1 MPTFSPRLFW
11 LLPLCALA
19 LLLAWRPQAKAPA
32 SDYITASAETRD
44 LEQLIMADGTLKAR
58 KQVSVGA
65 QVSGQIK
72 KLHVTLGQEVK
83 QGELLVEIDDL
94 PQQNAL
100 KDALAQR
107 DNLQAQLDSKE
118 ATLRN
123 ARLAYQRQQQIVA
136 RGLGST
142 ADHDSAKATLDETLA
157 DIRALNA
164 QRVQAEIAVDTAR
177 VNLGY
182 TRILAPLSGTVVAM
196 PVEEGQTL
204 NASQSTPTLL
214 KIAQLDTMTVEARI
228 SEADVIN
235 VRVGMPV
242 YFTIL
247 GNSQRRFEGSLRA
260 IEPAPDTIND
270 DDTTSSSDSSAIY
283 YHGLF
288 EVPNQDGQL
297 RISMT
302 AQVYLV
308 VARLKDALVIPAI
321 ALQGDQVR
329 VIDDG
334 GRISLRRVKVGL
346 NNKVDAQ
353 ILSGLSTGER
363 VIVSEVNAGQS
374 NAAGACRP
382 PWGCDHGRLV
392 ATAGHP
398 PPLQRG

>member
-228 SEADVIN
+228 PEADVIN

-260 IEPAPDTIND
+260 IGPAPDTIND
-270 DDTTSSSDSSAIY
+270 GDTTTRSSGSSIY

-353 ILSGLSTGER
+353 ILSGLSAGER
-363 VIVSEVNAGQS
+363 VIVSEVSAGQS
-374 NAAGACRP
+374 HAAG
-382 PWGCDHGRLV
+382 GM
-392 ATAGHP
+392 P
-398 PPLQRG
+398 PPMGM

>member
-83 QGELLVEIDDL
+83 QGDLLVEIDDL

-228 SEADVIN
+228 SEADVIK

-270 DDTTSSSDSSAIY
+270 DDTTTSSDSSAIY

-308 VARLKDALVIPAI
+308 VARLKSALVIPAI
-321 ALQGDQVR
+321 ALQRDQVR
-329 VIDDG
+329 VVDDG
-334 GRISLRRVKVGL
+334 GKISLRRVKVGL
-346 NNKVDAQ
+346 NNKVDTQ
-353 ILSGLSTGER
+353 ILSGLSAGER
-363 VIVSEVNAGQS
+363 VIVSEVSAGQS
-374 NAAGACRP
+374 NAAG
-382 PWGCDHGRLV
+382 GM
-392 ATAGHP
+392 P
-398 PPLQRG
+398 PPMGM

>member
-142 ADHDSAKATLDETLA
+142 ADHDSAKATLNETQA

-270 DDTTSSSDSSAIY
+270 DDTSSSDSSAIY

-329 VIDDG
+329 VVDDG

-363 VIVSEVNAGQS
+363 VIVSEVSAGQS
-374 NAAGACRP
+374 DAAG
-382 PWGCDHGRLV
+382 GM
-392 ATAGHP
+392 P
-398 PPLQRG
+398 PPMGM

>member
-1 MPTFSPRLFW
+1 MPTLSPRLFW

-32 SDYITASAETRD
+32 SDYITATAKTRD

-72 KLHVTLGQEVK
+72 RLHVTLGQAVK
-83 QGELLVEIDDL
+83 QGDLLAEIDDL

-142 ADHDSAKATLDETLA
+142 ADHDSARATLDETLA
-157 DIRALNA
+157 DIRALKA
-164 QRVQAEIAVDTAR
+164 QRVQAGIAVDTAR

-182 TRILAPLSGTVVAM
+182 TRILAPLSGTVVAV

-214 KIAQLDTMTVEARI
+214 KIARLDTMTVEAKI

-235 VRVGMPV
+235 TRVGMPV

-270 DDTTSSSDSSAIY
+270 DTTTSSSDSSAIY

-308 VARLKDALVIPAI
+308 VARLKEALVIPAI

-329 VIDDG
+329 VVDDG

-353 ILSGLSTGER
+353 ILSGLSAGER
-363 VIVSEVNAGQS
+363 VIVSEVSAGQS
-374 NAAGACRP
+374 DAAG
-382 PWGCDHGRLV
+382 GM
-392 ATAGHP
+392 P
-398 PPLQRG
+398 PPMGM

>member
-72 KLHVTLGQEVK
+72 KLHVTLGQAVK

-123 ARLAYQRQQQIVA
+123 ARLAYQRQRQIVA

-235 VRVGMPV
+235 VWVGMPV

-363 VIVSEVNAGQS
+363 VIVSEVNADQS
-374 NAAGACRP
+374 NAAG
-382 PWGCDHGRLV
+382 GM
-392 ATAGHP
+392 P
-398 PPLQRG
+398 PPMGM

>member
-1 MPTFSPRLFW
+1 MPTFFPRLFW

-83 QGELLVEIDDL
+83 QGDLLVEIDDL

-123 ARLAYQRQQQIVA
+123 ARLVYQRQQNIVA

-142 ADHDSAKATLDETLA
+142 ADHDSAKATLDETQA

-228 SEADVIN
+228 SEADVIK

-308 VARLKDALVIPAI
+308 VARLKSALVIPAI

-334 GRISLRRVKVGL
+334 GRISLRRVRVGL

-353 ILSGLSTGER
+353 ILSGLSAGER
-363 VIVSEVNAGQS
+363 VIVSEVSAGQS
-374 NAAGACRP
+374 NAAG
-382 PWGCDHGRLV
+382 GM
-392 ATAGHP
+392 P
-398 PPLQRG
+398 PPMGM

>member
-1 MPTFSPRLFW
+1 MPTLSPRLFW

-83 QGELLVEIDDL
+83 QGDLLVEIDDL

-182 TRILAPLSGTVVAM
+182 TRILAPLSGTVVAV

-308 VARLKDALVIPAI
+308 VARLKDTLVIPAI
-321 ALQGDQVR
+321 AVQGDQVR
-329 VIDDG
+329 VVDDG

-363 VIVSEVNAGQS
+363 VIVSEVSAGQS
-374 NAAGACRP
+374 NAAG
-382 PWGCDHGRLV
+382 GM
-392 ATAGHP
+392 P
-398 PPLQRG
+398 PPMGM

>member
-1 MPTFSPRLFW
+1 MPTLSPRLFW

-83 QGELLVEIDDL
+83 QGDLLVEIDDL

-164 QRVQAEIAVDTAR
+164 QRVQAEVAVDTAR

-321 ALQGDQVR
+321 ALLGDQVR
-329 VIDDG
+329 VVDDG

-363 VIVSEVNAGQS
+363 VIVSEVSAGQS
-374 NAAGACRP
+374 DAAG
-382 PWGCDHGRLV
+382 GM
-392 ATAGHP
+392 P
-398 PPLQRG
+398 PPMGM

>member
-32 SDYITASAETRD
+32 RDYITASAETRD

-83 QGELLVEIDDL
+83 QGDLLVEIDDL

-182 TRILAPLSGTVVAM
+182 TRILAPLSGTVVAV

-228 SEADVIN
+228 SEADVIK

-308 VARLKDALVIPAI
+308 VARLKDTLVIPAI

-329 VIDDG
+329 VVDDG

-363 VIVSEVNAGQS
+363 VIVSEVSAGQS
-374 NAAGACRP
+374 DAAG
-382 PWGCDHGRLV
+382 GM
-392 ATAGHP
+392 P
-398 PPLQRG
+398 PPMGM

>member
-1 MPTFSPRLFW
+1 MPTLSPRLFW

-72 KLHVTLGQEVK
+72 RLHVTLGQEIK
-83 QGELLVEIDDL
+83 QGDLLVEIDDL

-142 ADHDSAKATLDETLA
+142 ADHDSAKTTLDETLA

-329 VIDDG
+329 VVDDG

-363 VIVSEVNAGQS
+363 VIVSEVSAGQS
-374 NAAGACRP
+374 DAAG
-382 PWGCDHGRLV
+382 GM
-392 ATAGHP
+392 P
-398 PPLQRG
+398 PPMGM

>member
-19 LLLAWRPQAKAPA
+19 LLLACRPQAKAPA
-32 SDYITASAETRD
+32 SNYITASTETRD

-123 ARLAYQRQQQIVA
+123 ARLAYHRQRQIVA

-329 VIDDG
+329 VVDDG
-334 GRISLRRVKVGL
+334 GKISLRRVKVGL

-363 VIVSEVNAGQS
+363 VIVSEVSAGQS
-374 NAAGACRP
+374 DAAG
-382 PWGCDHGRLV
+382 GM
-392 ATAGHP
+392 P
-398 PPLQRG
+398 PPMGM

>member
-1 MPTFSPRLFW
+1 MPTLSPRLFW

-32 SDYITASAETRD
+32 SDYITASAKTRD

-72 KLHVTLGQEVK
+72 KLHVILGQAVK
-83 QGELLVEIDDL
+83 QGELLAEIDDL

-136 RGLGST
+136 RGLGCT

-157 DIRALNA
+157 DIRALQA
-164 QRVQAEIAVDTAR
+164 QRVQAGIAVDTAR

-182 TRILAPLSGTVVAM
+182 TRILAPLSGTVVAV

-214 KIAQLDTMTVEARI
+214 KIARLDTMTVEARI

-270 DDTTSSSDSSAIY
+270 DTTTSSSDSSAIY

-329 VIDDG
+329 VVDDG

-353 ILSGLSTGER
+353 ILSGLSAGER
-363 VIVSEVNAGQS
+363 VIVSEVSAGQS
-374 NAAGACRP
+374 DAAG
-382 PWGCDHGRLV
+382 GM
-392 ATAGHP
+392 P
-398 PPLQRG
+398 PPMGM

>member
-72 KLHVTLGQEVK
+72 RLHVTLGQEVK
-83 QGELLVEIDDL
+83 QGDLLVEIDDL
-94 PQQNAL
+94 TQQNAL
-100 KDALAQR
+100 KDAQAQR

-123 ARLAYQRQQQIVA
+123 ARLAYQRQRQIVA

-329 VIDDG
+329 VVDDG

-374 NAAGACRP
+374 NAAG
-382 PWGCDHGRLV
+382 GM
-392 ATAGHP
+392 P
-398 PPLQRG
+398 PPMGM

>member
-32 SDYITASAETRD
+32 SSYITASAETRD

-182 TRILAPLSGTVVAM
+182 TRILAPLSGTVVAV

-214 KIAQLDTMTVEARI
+214 KIAQLDTMTVEAGSPRPTSSASGSACRSI
-228 SEADVIN
+228 HHSWQQPA
-235 VRVGMPV
+235 
-242 YFTIL
+242 
-247 GNSQRRFEGSLRA
+247 RRSGILRA
-260 IEPAPDTIND
+260 IEEPAPDTIND

-288 EVPNQDGQL
+288 EVPT
-297 RISMT
+297 RM
-302 AQVYLV
+302 
-308 VARLKDALVIPAI
+308 
-321 ALQGDQVR
+321 
-329 VIDDG
+329 
-334 GRISLRRVKVGL
+334 
-346 NNKVDAQ
+346 
-353 ILSGLSTGER
+353 
-363 VIVSEVNAGQS
+363 VSSRSA
-374 NAAGACRP
+374 
-382 PWGCDHGRLV
+382 
-392 ATAGHP
+392 
-398 PPLQRG
+398 

>member
-1 MPTFSPRLFW
+1 MPTLSPRLFW

-32 SDYITASAETRD
+32 SDYITASAKTRD

-83 QGELLVEIDDL
+83 QGDLLVEIDDL

-302 AQVYLV
+302 ALVYLV

-329 VIDDG
+329 VVDDG

-363 VIVSEVNAGQS
+363 AIVSEVSAGQS
-374 NAAGACRP
+374 DAAG
-382 PWGCDHGRLV
+382 GM
-392 ATAGHP
+392 P
-398 PPLQRG
+398 PPMGM

>member
-1 MPTFSPRLFW
+1 MPTLSPRLFW

-19 LLLAWRPQAKAPA
+19 LLLAWRPQASNPA
-32 SDYITASAETRD
+32 SDYITATAKTRD

-72 KLHVTLGQEVK
+72 KLHVILGQEVK

-100 KDALAQR
+100 KDAQAQR
-107 DNLQAQLDSKE
+107 DNIQAQLDAKE

-123 ARLAYQRQQQIVA
+123 ARLVYQRQQHIVA

-157 DIRALNA
+157 DIRALAA
-164 QRVQAEIAVDTAR
+164 QRVQAGIAVDTAK

-182 TRILAPLSGTVVAM
+182 TRILAPLSGTVVAL

-228 SEADVIN
+228 SEADVIKA
-235 VRVGMPV
+235 RVGMPV

-270 DDTTSSSDSSAIY
+270 EETSSSDSSAIY

-288 EVPNQDGQL
+288 DVPNQDGEL

-308 VARLKDALVIPAI
+308 AARLKQALVIPAI
-321 ALQGDQVR
+321 ALQGDRVR
-329 VIDDG
+329 VVDDAG
-334 GRISLRRVKVGL
+334 KTSLRRVSVGL

-353 ILSGLSTGER
+353 ILDGLSAGER
-363 VIVSEVNAGQS
+363 VIVSEMSVSQS
-374 NAAGACRP
+374 AAG
-382 PWGCDHGRLV
+382 GM
-392 ATAGHP
+392 P
-398 PPLQRG
+398 PPMGM

>member
-123 ARLAYQRQQQIVA
+123 ARLAYQRQRQIVA

-270 DDTTSSSDSSAIY
+270 DTTSSSSTSTAVY
-283 YHGLF
+283 YNGLF
-288 EVPNQDGQL
+288 EVENPQRAL
-297 RISMT
+297 RIGMT
-302 AQVYLV
+302 AQVHIVL
-308 VARLKDALVIPAI
+308 ATERNALVIPAI
-321 ALQGDQVR
+321 ALSEGRVQV
-329 VIDDG
+329 VDET
-334 GRISLRRVKVGL
+334 GRPQWRQVKVGL

-353 ILSGLSTGER
+353 ILDGLAEGEAVVVSQLTAQHQQSGRMG
-363 VIVSEVNAGQS
+363 
-374 NAAGACRP
+374 P
-382 PWGCDHGRLV
+382 PMGM
-392 ATAGHP
+392 
-398 PPLQRG
+398 

>member
-1 MPTFSPRLFW
+1 MPTLSPRLFW

-32 SDYITASAETRD
+32 SDYITASAEIRD

-72 KLHVTLGQEVK
+72 KLHVTLGQAVK
-83 QGELLVEIDDL
+83 QGDLLAEIDDL

-123 ARLAYQRQQQIVA
+123 ARLAYQRQRQIVA

-329 VIDDG
+329 VVDDG

-374 NAAGACRP
+374 NAAG
-382 PWGCDHGRLV
+382 GM
-392 ATAGHP
+392 P
-398 PPLQRG
+398 PPMGM

>member
-32 SDYITASAETRD
+32 SDYITASAKTRD

-123 ARLAYQRQQQIVA
+123 ARLAYQRQRQIVA

-302 AQVYLV
+302 ALVYLV
-308 VARLKDALVIPAI
+308 VARLKEALVIPAI
-321 ALQGDQVR
+321 ALLGDQVR
-329 VIDDG
+329 VVDDG
-334 GRISLRRVKVGL
+334 GKVSLRRVKVGL

-353 ILSGLSTGER
+353 ILSGLSAGER
-363 VIVSEVNAGQS
+363 VIVSEVSAGQS
-374 NAAGACRP
+374 DAAG
-382 PWGCDHGRLV
+382 GM
-392 ATAGHP
+392 P
-398 PPLQRG
+398 PPMGM

>member
-19 LLLAWRPQAKAPA
+19 LLLAWRPQAKALA

-123 ARLAYQRQQQIVA
+123 ARLAYHRQRQIVA

-374 NAAGACRP
+374 NAVG
-382 PWGCDHGRLV
+382 GM
-392 ATAGHP
+392 P
-398 PPLQRG
+398 PPMGM

>member
-11 LLPLCALA
+11 LLSLCALA

-123 ARLAYQRQQQIVA
+123 ARLAYQRQRQIVA

-228 SEADVIN
+228 SEADVIK

-308 VARLKDALVIPAI
+308 VARLKSALVIPAI

-334 GRISLRRVKVGL
+334 GRISLRRVRVGL

-353 ILSGLSTGER
+353 ILSGLSAGER
-363 VIVSEVNAGQS
+363 VIVSEVSAGQS
-374 NAAGACRP
+374 DAAG
-382 PWGCDHGRLV
+382 GM
-392 ATAGHP
+392 P
-398 PPLQRG
+398 PPMGM

>member
-1 MPTFSPRLFW
+1 M
-11 LLPLCALA
+11 
-19 LLLAWRPQAKAPA
+19 
-32 SDYITASAETRD
+32 
-44 LEQLIMADGTLKAR
+44 
-58 KQVSVGA
+58 
-65 QVSGQIK
+65 
-72 KLHVTLGQEVK
+72 
-83 QGELLVEIDDL
+83 
-94 PQQNAL
+94 
-100 KDALAQR
+100 
-107 DNLQAQLDSKE
+107 
-118 ATLRN
+118 
-123 ARLAYQRQQQIVA
+123 
-136 RGLGST
+136 
-142 ADHDSAKATLDETLA
+142 
-157 DIRALNA
+157 
-164 QRVQAEIAVDTAR
+164 QAEIAVDTAR

-228 SEADVIN
+228 SEADVIK

-329 VIDDG
+329 VVDDG

-363 VIVSEVNAGQS
+363 VIVSEVSAGQS
-374 NAAGACRP
+374 DAAG
-382 PWGCDHGRLV
+382 GM
-392 ATAGHP
+392 P
-398 PPLQRG
+398 PPMGM

>member
-83 QGELLVEIDDL
+83 QEELLVEIDDL

-123 ARLAYQRQQQIVA
+123 ARLAYQRQRQIVA

-182 TRILAPLSGTVVAM
+182 TRILAPLSGTVVAV

-321 ALQGDQVR
+321 ALQGDRVR

-363 VIVSEVNAGQS
+363 VIVSEVSAGQS
-374 NAAGACRP
+374 NAAG
-382 PWGCDHGRLV
+382 GM
-392 ATAGHP
+392 P
-398 PPLQRG
+398 PPMGM

>member
-83 QGELLVEIDDL
+83 QGDLLVEIDDL

-308 VARLKDALVIPAI
+308 VARLKSALVIPAI

-329 VIDDG
+329 VVDNG

-363 VIVSEVNAGQS
+363 VIVSEVSAGQS
-374 NAAGACRP
+374 DAAG
-382 PWGCDHGRLV
+382 GM
-392 ATAGHP
+392 P
-398 PPLQRG
+398 PPMGM

>member
-1 MPTFSPRLFW
+1 MPTFSPRLLW

-44 LEQLIMADGTLKAR
+44 LEQLILADGTLKAR

-83 QGELLVEIDDL
+83 QGDLLVEIDDL

-182 TRILAPLSGTVVAM
+182 TRILAPLSGTVVAV

-270 DDTTSSSDSSAIY
+270 DDTSSSDSSAIY

-288 EVPNQDGQL
+288 EIPNQDGQL

-329 VIDDG
+329 VVDDG

-363 VIVSEVNAGQS
+363 VIVSEVSAGQS
-374 NAAGACRP
+374 DAAG
-382 PWGCDHGRLV
+382 GM
-392 ATAGHP
+392 P
-398 PPLQRG
+398 PPMGM

>member
-1 MPTFSPRLFW
+1 MPKLSPRLFW

-32 SDYITASAETRD
+32 SDYITATAESRD
-44 LEQLIMADGTLKAR
+44 LEQLVMADGTLKAR

-72 KLHVTLGQEVK
+72 RLHVTLGQEVK
-83 QGELLVEIDDL
+83 QGDLLVEIDDL
-94 PQQNAL
+94 TQQNAL

-123 ARLAYQRQQQIVA
+123 ARLVYQRQQQIVA

-142 ADHDSAKATLDETLA
+142 ADHDSAKATLDETQA
-157 DIRALNA
+157 DIRALKA

-182 TRILAPLSGTVVAM
+182 TRILAPLSGTVVAV

-214 KIAQLDTMTVEARI
+214 KIAQLDTMTVEAKI

-235 VRVGMPV
+235 TRVGMPV

-270 DDTTSSSDSSAIY
+270 DDTTTSSDSSAIY

-308 VARLKDALVIPAI
+308 IAQLKQALVIPAI

-329 VIDDG
+329 VVDDG
-334 GRISLRRVKVGL
+334 GKISLRRVKVGL

-353 ILSGLSTGER
+353 ILSGLSAGER
-363 VIVSEVNAGQS
+363 VIVSEVSAGQS
-374 NAAGACRP
+374 NAAG
-382 PWGCDHGRLV
+382 GM
-392 ATAGHP
+392 P
-398 PPLQRG
+398 PPMGM

>member
-1 MPTFSPRLFW
+1 MPTLSPRLFW

-32 SDYITASAETRD
+32 SDYITASTETRD

-83 QGELLVEIDDL
+83 QGDLLVEIDDL

-107 DNLQAQLDSKE
+107 DNLQAQQDSKE

-374 NAAGACRP
+374 NAAG
-382 PWGCDHGRLV
+382 GM
-392 ATAGHP
+392 P
-398 PPLQRG
+398 PPMGM

>member
-1 MPTFSPRLFW
+1 MPTLSPRLFW

-19 LLLAWRPQAKAPA
+19 LLLAWCPQAKAPA
-32 SDYITASAETRD
+32 SDYITATAKTRD

-72 KLHVTLGQEVK
+72 RLHVTLGQEVK
-83 QGELLVEIDDL
+83 QGELLAEIDDL

-142 ADHDSAKATLDETLA
+142 ADHDSARATLDETLA
-157 DIRALNA
+157 DIRALQA
-164 QRVQAEIAVDTAR
+164 QRVQAGIAVDTAR

-182 TRILAPLSGTVVAM
+182 TRILAPLSGTVVAV

-214 KIAQLDTMTVEARI
+214 KIARLDTMTVEAKI

-235 VRVGMPV
+235 TRVGMPV

-270 DDTTSSSDSSAIY
+270 DTTTSSSDSNAIY

-308 VARLKDALVIPAI
+308 VARLKEALVIPAI

-329 VIDDG
+329 VVDDG

-363 VIVSEVNAGQS
+363 VIVSEVSAGQS
-374 NAAGACRP
+374 DAAG
-382 PWGCDHGRLV
+382 GM
-392 ATAGHP
+392 P
-398 PPLQRG
+398 PPMGM

>member
-19 LLLAWRPQAKAPA
+19 LLLAWRPQAKALA

-123 ARLAYQRQQQIVA
+123 ARLAYHRQRQIVA

-363 VIVSEVNAGQS
+363 VIISEVNAGQS
-374 NAAGACRP
+374 NAVG
-382 PWGCDHGRLV
+382 GM
-392 ATAGHP
+392 P
-398 PPLQRG
+398 PPMGM

>member
-1 MPTFSPRLFW
+1 MPTLSPRLLW

-32 SDYITASAETRD
+32 SDYITASAKTRD

-83 QGELLVEIDDL
+83 QGDLLVEIDDL

-182 TRILAPLSGTVVAM
+182 TRILAPLSGTVVAV

-329 VIDDG
+329 VVDDG

-363 VIVSEVNAGQS
+363 VIVSEVSAGQS
-374 NAAGACRP
+374 DAAG
-382 PWGCDHGRLV
+382 GM
-392 ATAGHP
+392 P
-398 PPLQRG
+398 PPMGM

>member
-1 MPTFSPRLFW
+1 MPKLSPRLFW

-32 SDYITASAETRD
+32 SDYITATAESRD
-44 LEQLIMADGTLKAR
+44 LEQLVMADGTLKAR

-72 KLHVTLGQEVK
+72 RLHVTLGQEVK
-83 QGELLVEIDDL
+83 QGDLLVEIDDL
-94 PQQNAL
+94 TQQNAL
-100 KDALAQR
+100 KDAQAQR

-118 ATLRN
+118 ATLHN
-123 ARLAYQRQQQIVA
+123 ARLVYQRQQNIVA

-228 SEADVIN
+228 SEADVIK

-270 DDTTSSSDSSAIY
+270 DDTTSSSDNSAIY

-329 VIDDG
+329 VVDDG

-363 VIVSEVNAGQS
+363 VIVSEVSAGQS
-374 NAAGACRP
+374 DAAG
-382 PWGCDHGRLV
+382 GM
-392 ATAGHP
+392 P
-398 PPLQRG
+398 PPMGM

>member
-1 MPTFSPRLFW
+1 MPTLSPRLFW

-58 KQVSVGA
+58 KQVSVGV

-83 QGELLVEIDDL
+83 QGDLLVEIDDL

-123 ARLAYQRQQQIVA
+123 ARLAYQRQRQIVA

-374 NAAGACRP
+374 NAAG
-382 PWGCDHGRLV
+382 GM
-392 ATAGHP
+392 P
-398 PPLQRG
+398 PPMGM

>member
-32 SDYITASAETRD
+32 SDYITATAESRD
-44 LEQLIMADGTLKAR
+44 LEQLVMADGTLKAR

-72 KLHVTLGQEVK
+72 RLHVTLGQEVK
-83 QGELLVEIDDL
+83 QGDLLVEIDDL

-142 ADHDSAKATLDETLA
+142 ADHDSAKATLDETQA
-157 DIRALNA
+157 DIRALQA

-182 TRILAPLSGTVVAM
+182 TRILAPLSGTVVAV

-235 VRVGMPV
+235 TRVGMPV

-270 DDTTSSSDSSAIY
+270 DDTTTSSDSSAIY

-308 VARLKDALVIPAI
+308 IARLKQALVIPAI

-329 VIDDG
+329 VVDDG
-334 GRISLRRVKVGL
+334 GKISLRRVKVGL

-353 ILSGLSTGER
+353 ILSGLSAGER
-363 VIVSEVNAGQS
+363 VIVSEVSAGQS
-374 NAAGACRP
+374 NAAG
-382 PWGCDHGRLV
+382 GM
-392 ATAGHP
+392 P
-398 PPLQRG
+398 PPMGM

>member
-1 MPTFSPRLFW
+1 MPTFSPRLLW

-32 SDYITASAETRD
+32 SDYITASAKARD
-44 LEQLIMADGTLKAR
+44 LEQLILADGTLKAR

-83 QGELLVEIDDL
+83 QGDLLVEIDDL

-142 ADHDSAKATLDETLA
+142 ADHDSAKATLDENLA

-164 QRVQAEIAVDTAR
+164 QRVQSEIAVDTAR

-270 DDTTSSSDSSAIY
+270 DDTTTSSSDSSDSSAIY

-353 ILSGLSTGER
+353 ILSGLSAGER
-363 VIVSEVNAGQS
+363 VIVSEVSAGQ
-374 NAAGACRP
+374 NDAAG
-382 PWGCDHGRLV
+382 GM
-392 ATAGHP
+392 P
-398 PPLQRG
+398 PPMEM

>member
-72 KLHVTLGQEVK
+72 RLHVTLGQEVK
-83 QGELLVEIDDL
+83 QGDLLVEIDDL

-107 DNLQAQLDSKE
+107 DNLQAKLDSKE

-142 ADHDSAKATLDETLA
+142 ADHDSAKATLNETLA

-329 VIDDG
+329 VVDDG

-363 VIVSEVNAGQS
+363 VIVSEVSAGQS
-374 NAAGACRP
+374 DAAG
-382 PWGCDHGRLV
+382 GM
-392 ATAGHP
+392 P
-398 PPLQRG
+398 PPMGM